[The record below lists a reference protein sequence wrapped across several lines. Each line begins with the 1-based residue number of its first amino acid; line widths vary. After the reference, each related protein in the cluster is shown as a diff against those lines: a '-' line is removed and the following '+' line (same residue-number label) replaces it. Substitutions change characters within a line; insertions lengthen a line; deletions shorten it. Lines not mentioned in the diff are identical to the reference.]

1 VKEQVSMVEQIGGPK
16 PGSSRTRWLLSA
28 GLLVV
33 AALVAVLLVFTGKS
47 DSAVA
52 GGTPVPSSAS
62 STQSVAAPVVQ
73 GLQSQ
78 IPGVVTLPGGG
89 TAKLVKQELTAD
101 GTLPIPQSLGEAAWW
116 GADAGAAQ
124 GAMLL
129 SGHVNWKG
137 QKGPFDELWRVKDG
151 QEVDVVD
158 VTGGKWVYKISDI
171 VTIDKSK
178 LDQSAPQLFG
188 QDGPHRLVLV
198 TCGGE
203 YVGGSEGYDENR
215 IVSADLVSHP

>member
-1 VKEQVSMVEQIGGPK
+1 MVEQNGGPK
-16 PGSSRTRWLLSA
+16 RGSSRTRWLLGGA

-33 AALVAVLLVFTGKS
+33 AALVAALLVFTGKS

-52 GGTPVPSSAS
+52 GGTPAPPPVSVTTSSAA
-62 STQSVAAPVVQ
+62 VAPAAQV
-73 GLQSQ
+73 
-78 IPGVVTLPGGG
+78 PGVVKLPGGG

-124 GAMLL
+124 GATLL

-158 VTGGKWVYKISDI
+158 TTGGKWVYRISGI
-171 VTIDKSK
+171 VTVDKSK

-203 YVGGSEGYDENR
+203 YVGGTEGYDENR
-215 IVSADLVSHP
+215 VVTADLVSHP